1 MRVAVIAAAHMSR
14 SDTDTLSGFI
24 ILTRKVLD
32 GDTCCSAGLFSTLDA
47 VAGFVQIGGLEM
59 FYLFIGCVCV
69 GTCFFIDDDPNFLIA
84 AAMFFILFEITN

>member
-1 MRVAVIAAAHMSR
+1 
-14 SDTDTLSGFI
+14 
-24 ILTRKVLD
+24 
-32 GDTCCSAGLFSTLDA
+32 
-47 VAGFVQIGGLEM
+47 M

>member
-1 MRVAVIAAAHMSR
+1 METHAAVQ
-14 SDTDTLSGFI
+14 GYFQ
-24 ILTRKVLD
+24 
-32 GDTCCSAGLFSTLDA
+32 CLDA

-84 AAMFFILFEITN
+84 AAMFFILFEITNH